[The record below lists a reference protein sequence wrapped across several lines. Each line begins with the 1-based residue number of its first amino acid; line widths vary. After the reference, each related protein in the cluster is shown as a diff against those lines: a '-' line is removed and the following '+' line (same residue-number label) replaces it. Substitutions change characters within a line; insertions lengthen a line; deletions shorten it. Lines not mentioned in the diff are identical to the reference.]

1 MQKTSPFKPVR
12 DLVTT
17 IREDGSRRFLYPADA
32 PGRFDRA
39 RRAAALALIAVYLL
53 LPWVKVGG
61 YPAVFLD
68 VAHRRFHLLGL
79 TLAAQDLWLLF
90 FLISGLG
97 FGLFFVTALLG
108 RIWCGW
114 ACPQTVFLDHVFRR
128 VERWIEGDA
137 VKRQLLARASWT
149 PSKILRRADK
159 QAIYLL
165 LAAAITHLFLA
176 YFVSIPS
183 VWAMM
188 RDAPTKNWGAFVFI
202 AAATGA
208 IYFNFAWFREQLCIV
223 ICPYGRLQSALT
235 DDHTLVIGYDWAR
248 GEPRGKPGSPGAGDC
263 VACERCVS
271 VCPTGIDIRQGLQLE
286 CIGCAACIDACDE
299 VMARLGRKPGLVRY
313 DSLAGLSG
321 RPRRWIR
328 PRMVVYGVLLVIGAS
343 VAGWSASGIRP
354 AMLTATRM
362 IGAPYYVDA
371 GTVRNQF
378 LVRLVNK
385 RPEKVT
391 LSLSVKGL
399 PAGATV
405 SGLEAPVEI
414 APMGEEVRPL
424 IIQVPRAQSALATV
438 FEVVASDAAGSF
450 RLSRAMEFLGP
461 EAAPDSP
468 NSHEPGPRSP

>member
-1 MQKTSPFKPVR
+1 MQNTSPFKPVR
-12 DLVTT
+12 DQVTT

-32 PGRFDRA
+32 PGRFNRA
-39 RRAAALALIAVYLL
+39 RRAAALALIGVYLL

-68 VAHRRFHLLGL
+68 VAERRFHLFGL

-97 FGLFFVTALLG
+97 FSLFFITALLG

-137 VKRQLLARASWT
+137 VRRRLLAAAPWT
-149 PSKILRRADK
+149 PSKVVRRAAK
-159 QAIYLL
+159 QAVYLL
-165 LAAAITHLFLA
+165 LSAAITHLFLA
-176 YFVSIPS
+176 YFVSVPS

-188 RDAPTKNWGAFVFI
+188 GDAPTKNWGAFVFI
-202 AAATGA
+202 AVATA
-208 IYFNFAWFREQLCIV
+208 VIYFNFAWFREQLCIV

-248 GEPRGKPGSPGAGDC
+248 GEPRGKPGASGAGDC
-263 VACERCVS
+263 VACDRCVG

-299 VMARLGRKPGLVRY
+299 VMDRLGRRRGLVRY

-328 PRMVVYGVLLVIGAS
+328 PRTVVYGVLLAIGAS
-343 VAGWSASGIRP
+343 VAGWSILGIRP
-354 AMLTATRM
+354 AALTATRM
-362 IGAPYYVDA
+362 IGAPYYMD
-371 GTVRNQF
+371 GGSVRNQF

-385 RPEKVT
+385 RAQKVT
-391 LSLSVKGL
+391 LSLSIRGL
-399 PAGATV
+399 PSAASV
-405 SGLEAPVEI
+405 RGLEAPVEI

-424 IIQVPRAQSALATV
+424 VVQVPRAQSAPAIG

-450 RLSRAMEFLGP
+450 RLARAMQFLGP
-461 EAAPDSP
+461 EAAAGAP
-468 NSHEPGPRSP
+468 NPHEPGPRNP